1 MAYTE
6 QQIAQLILKHFREE
20 ITSPE
25 MDELERWLSEAP
37 QNRHFFNGLR
47 NEDDIIHLIE
57 SEELDLKN
65 NVQEKILQEI
75 QRRIQEEEELVDISH
90 TTTPILKRRVW
101 YAAAAVLVLLC
112 AGSMWWATGTET
124 EGQPVSP
131 ALIKSGSD
139 VLPGSDRAILTLSDG
154 KQVELNEDGTQVITD
169 GDLAIANADGELVYS
184 AAGPVVFNTMT
195 TPKGGQYRVVLA
207 DGSKVWLNAASS
219 ITFPSRFDGN
229 TREVNITGEVYFDI
243 EEDKKKPFIVK
254 TQGGMLEVLGTQF
267 NVNAYEDEA
276 YEATTLVEGSVRVTI
291 GAKEIKLKPG
301 QQSRVLEQSEKIGVV
316 EVNVD
321 DVTGWRNNLFIFNNA
336 DIPTIMRQLGRWY
349 DLDIS
354 YRGVVPKK
362 PYKGKIPRDF
372 TLDEVLNALKL
383 AGVNLEIYDKTLIV
397 TGVN

>member
-1 MAYTE
+1 M
-6 QQIAQLILKHFREE
+6 
-20 ITSPE
+20 
-25 MDELERWLSEAP
+25 
-37 QNRHFFNGLR
+37 
-47 NEDDIIHLIE
+47 
-57 SEELDLKN
+57 
-65 NVQEKILQEI
+65 
-75 QRRIQEEEELVDISH
+75 
-90 TTTPILKRRVW
+90 
-101 YAAAAVLVLLC
+101 
-112 AGSMWWATGTET
+112 
-124 EGQPVSP
+124 
-131 ALIKSGSD
+131 
-139 VLPGSDRAILTLSDG
+139 
-154 KQVELNEDGTQVITD
+154 
-169 GDLAIANADGELVYS
+169 
-184 AAGPVVFNTMT
+184 
-195 TPKGGQYRVVLA
+195 VLA
-207 DGSKVWLNAASS
+207 DGSKAWLNAASS

-229 TREVNITGEVYFDI
+229 TREVNITGEVYFNI

-291 GAKEIKLKPG
+291 GAKEIELKPG